1 MAKTKKSVVD
11 LLIDLINVPSISEN
25 EQALCRFIYRFLSKL
40 SFDQIER
47 QVVDD
52 RGFNIVAQS
61 GQPKIFL
68 QAHMDTVP
76 PFIKAKR
83 KEEKIFGRGACDT
96 KSCLAS
102 MIVAANKALDQNLT
116 NFGLIFTVGE
126 ETNFRG
132 VKKIVEKYQNLP
144 FVIVGEP
151 TKLKPVNGHFGIGT
165 IMIKAKGKA
174 VHTSIPEQGINA
186 IEKLLV
192 GLDKLASFSPQRG
205 SLLSLVKIS
214 GGMAENVV
222 PDQAQALYN
231 FRISPQ
237 DKGANY
243 PAKFKQI
250 LSGTDLSAEPGLIL
264 LPVKSVIPKNLA
276 FLGSGETVSYATEL
290 SFFKKGLVLGPG
302 NIKWAHSKNEFIKI
316 KELEEAVNLYEK
328 IITAYQ

>member
-1 MAKTKKSVVD
+1 MTKIKKSVVG

-61 GQPKIFL
+61 GQPKIIL

-96 KSCLAS
+96 KSCLAA
-102 MIVAANKALDQNLT
+102 MMVAASRALDDNLT
-116 NFGLIFTVGE
+116 DFGLIFTVGE

-132 VKKIVEKYQNLP
+132 VKKIVENYQGLP

-151 TKLKPVNGHFGIGT
+151 TRLKPVNGHFGIGT
-165 IMIKAKGKA
+165 IVIKAKGKA
-174 VHTSIPEQGINA
+174 AHTSIPEQGVNA
-186 IEKLLV
+186 IEKLLI
-192 GLDKLASFSPQRG
+192 GLNKLAGFSPSKG
-205 SLLSLVKIS
+205 SLLSLVEIS
-214 GGMAENVV
+214 GGVAENVV
-222 PDQAQALYN
+222 PDKAQALYN

-250 LSGTDLSAEPGLIL
+250 LSGLDLSVEPGLIL
-264 LPVKSVIPKNLA
+264 PSVKSAIPKNLA
-276 FLGSGETVSYATEL
+276 FLGSGRTVPYATEL

-302 NIKWAHSKNEFIKI
+302 SIKWAHSKNEFIKI
-316 KELEEAVNLYEK
+316 KELEEAVNLYKK
-328 IITAYQ
+328 IIIAYQ